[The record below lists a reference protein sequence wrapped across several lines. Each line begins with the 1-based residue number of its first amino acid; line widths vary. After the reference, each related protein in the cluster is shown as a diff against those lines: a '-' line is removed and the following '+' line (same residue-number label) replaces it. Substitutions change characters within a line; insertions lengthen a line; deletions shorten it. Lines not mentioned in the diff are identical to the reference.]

1 MEWVNVIIA
10 ALFFLAI
17 LYIILQVLFK
27 PVKLLWK
34 LAINSLM
41 GLVLLLIFNYIG
53 AYFQFD
59 LPVNIITVLV
69 AGFLGLPGIILLI
82 CFQLLVR

>member
-59 LPVNIITVLV
+59 LPVNIITVLI

-82 CFQLLVR
+82 CFQLLVL

>member
-1 MEWVNVIIA
+1 MEWVNVVIA

-17 LYIILQVLFK
+17 LYIVLQVLFK

-34 LAINSLM
+34 LAVNSLL
-41 GLVLLLIFNYIG
+41 GLVLLLISNYIG

-59 LPVNIITVLV
+59 LPINIITVLI

-82 CFQLLVR
+82 CFQLLLG

>member
-1 MEWVNVIIA
+1 MEWINVIIA

-34 LAINSLM
+34 LAINSLI
-41 GLVLLLIFNYIG
+41 GLVLLLISNYIG

>member
-27 PVKLLWK
+27 PVKL
-34 LAINSLM
+34 
-41 GLVLLLIFNYIG
+41 
-53 AYFQFD
+53 
-59 LPVNIITVLV
+59 
-69 AGFLGLPGIILLI
+69 
-82 CFQLLVR
+82 

>member
-1 MEWVNVIIA
+1 MEWVNVIMA
-10 ALFFLAI
+10 ALFFLVI
-17 LYIILQVLFK
+17 FYIIVQVLFK

-34 LAINSLM
+34 LAINSFI
-41 GLVLLLIFNYIG
+41 GLVLLLICNYIG

-59 LPVNIITVLV
+59 LPINIVTVLV

-82 CFQLLVR
+82 CFQLLLG

>member
-17 LYIILQVLFK
+17 LYIIAQVLLK

-34 LAINSLM
+34 LAINSLI
-41 GLVLLLIFNYIG
+41 GLALLLISNYIG

>member
-41 GLVLLLIFNYIG
+41 GLVLLLISNYIG

-59 LPVNIITVLV
+59 LPVNIITVLI